1 MTIRQL
7 DPIISDRH
15 IWITQGSSKGIVMR
29 SLLVALILTLAAS
42 SARADALITQV
53 SQFPV
58 AETRDR
64 LIAALAVNGIKVA
77 ARIDHAANAKSVGA
91 VMPPSEL
98 LIFGHPK
105 LGTPLIQAN
114 PLIGLDLPMKVLVW
128 QDAGGKVR
136 VSYTPANSRPAM
148 GSRRGTIN
156 SKRWKVQCLIWWVK
170 QAAHSNPKPAT
181 ARVFPFWP
189 FVAFQPRGIP
199 TPGSSAHRAT
209 QTCIPYQK

>member
-136 VSYTPANSRPAM
+136 VSYTQPSELKARYGITTRDDQFKALEGAM
-148 GSRRGTIN
+148 FDLVGEASGT
-156 SKRWKVQCLIWWVK
+156 Q
-170 QAAHSNPKPAT
+170 
-181 ARVFPFWP
+181 
-189 FVAFQPRGIP
+189 
-199 TPGSSAHRAT
+199 
-209 QTCIPYQK
+209 